1 MTPAEAETVERILR
15 EQRVE
20 SARADVERWRAYY
33 QEQLAEALKA
43 AGMKSETG
51 ERDRTTLIAALGM
64 LGSEHAGERASAA
77 LQVERI
83 RQKLGRQWSNLI
95 L

>member
-1 MTPAEAETVERILR
+1 
-15 EQRVE
+15 
-20 SARADVERWRAYY
+20 
-33 QEQLAEALKA
+33 
-43 AGMKSETG
+43 MKSETG